1 MNILELDSYNLA
13 DAVKFNDRLNPRL
26 WGSNEHL
33 QSEVR
38 EQLLRIAED
47 FREFLGVKDLDLQD
61 ITISGSN
68 AAYTYTPNSD
78 IDLHLVVNMPD
89 NEVYRE
95 LFDAKKFQYNEQHN
109 IKIGGYD
116 VELYV
121 QDAEQP
127 HVSQGIYSLLKNEW
141 IQVPRRVKA
150 VVDDTSTE
158 NKFKSVGHQIEQA
171 VKSGNLGRMDRL
183 AQKIKK
189 MRQTGLEAHG
199 EFGPENL
206 AFKMLRSQG
215 KIKELYDA
223 RNVAKDRELSLKEK
237 APTAPFKYG
246 FRTPVVVEADSVSLE
261 EEPNLT
267 DEEILQDFIRFCVA
281 ELKIKHMPTVKL
293 RKDPQWSVRNRT
305 FGRYINDQHLLEVAW
320 GGRHIMD
327 VLRTVAHELTHKHQ
341 HERDGSKMDNTAG
354 ETGSPWE
361 NEANAR
367 AGILMRDYARMHPNY
382 FAVGQAENLKEEIE
396 KAYGILGYKVVVRG
410 EYFYVYKGDQLI
422 YRSVAPRTYTYDQL
436 VNQVKRAISVTGS
449 TVKNPGDETKP
460 KSGLDDAYKKLIQ
473 IITYRVDR
481 NLDVTPET
489 IKKEVEKIVNDY
501 QVPEKDLREK
511 WAQTKISKYSN
522 YQRSKYTK
530 TPELFA
536 AFEHI
541 TKYFQNQSH
550 SQYDDIKLY
559 KIRMAGQENQWI
571 ENKMQEFMQKH
582 GLSVTESAS
591 GYIPTRKQAEDL
603 KEANPNQQLSLYRP
617 DGTTYRGEK
626 MPVLDPNDFH
636 SDTNPRKRVDQV
648 THQDLANRTAPDLVD
663 PIERTERKIDLDRL
677 KNVIRANMKDLQS
690 TETAVLNMRYWKDL
704 TLEQTAQALGLTPER
719 VRQIEAKAL
728 RKLRHLSKSDQL
740 KPFVRENASGYIP
753 TKRQAKDPRFSM
765 ALTKD
770 IRPGQLGKEANKL
783 KLKTD
788 SQGQPQVAN
797 PNGLFEK
804 LALELTQFKKKNKLE
819 ESTEV
824 LDEVKM
830 SPTALQRWAKS
841 PEAQG
846 IRAGFEAE
854 LIFRDTASGDDGDY
868 EMEPDYDADE
878 RCRSIQQI
886 IDFFNNGEYGGL
898 APRQE
903 ARLQEGLDEQY
914 FEWQDEEMYKSWRD
928 ERDELIRDAWLRETP
943 WLERLHAALVDGM
956 DLSDKEADEIARIGE
971 DRKSGKGKQGSEYSE
986 EELEMLSKYN
996 EAAGIADDILD
1007 EDVEQTIAK
1016 EDGFYDEVLQ
1026 EFRDGFYVDDDS
1038 GFFDDVGLRWM
1049 SDVANSYDLDWPYM
1063 TGGGGNDGSR
1073 SWEEIGDDLHV
1084 VVDMPVKVSSNYHS
1098 TTRREGM
1105 WIVEPD
1111 SSLEPDDREDF
1122 GLEIVSP
1129 PLPLEQALEKLQEV
1143 CDWANGPGNA
1153 YTNSSTGLHM
1163 GVSVPF
1169 KGGDVDYLKLI
1180 LFLGDEYVLR
1190 SFGREANTYTKSAM
1204 SKFRENIRGGRADPA
1219 GAMKLMQ
1226 SGLLELAYKEIQKG
1240 VGEGKYTSAHIQKG
1254 YIEFRSA
1261 GGDWLAEENAEPEK
1275 LQTTMLR
1282 YARAMSLAANPAEE
1296 RREYAKKLYKLV
1308 APEGD
1313 SELALFSQYA
1323 AGELTAEQL
1332 KKRWAEKA
1340 IGAEKKMNQRWRLY
1354 QNVDGRWEPVPGA
1367 EWNGYPEDEV
1377 KMRVYIKYGRE
1388 ALDSGEYK
1396 LVNMSEDQQWEVY
1409 DVNTGA
1415 TLEIVKAKNKGEAAD
1430 AVYDKYVEQ
1439 GIGFNVRPY
1448 EDPATMTP
1456 RAKLA
1461 KRIVKPKEEPET
1473 DTVDNY
1479 RGKWEFFYVP
1489 TGRVLDAVDDA
1500 SIMQARAVLA
1510 DTQRRYDDLPAD
1522 QIQMRKADAEQE
1534 PAVAQ
1539 NFGDNPYAA
1548 YERNSD
1554 RIDAIRQDAT
1564 NRVGSWSIY
1573 DVTLGREISRMDNV
1587 AWSQADRR
1595 ADELEQSTGHNMSVR
1610 GLSESVDA
1618 VSGTGAIARAI
1629 AGAKPPS
1636 PVPVRRKDPAVKLD
1650 IKNKPLDPYAQTY
1663 KKPVEEG
1670 YGQYTRI
1677 NDPGIFPDGF
1687 LYLSNHAK
1695 HDRLPERGIDMD
1707 RVIDLCRQAGNQ
1719 YPQKLRNLGDIQFVI
1734 KAPDDFGVGLVKY
1747 QTPDGHYRYLIKT
1760 AHNRLRYGPEEPVFR
1775 VDSLTETLPAKNLN
1789 QLYNIKKQLAN
1800 PAFSTAEPAPAEKPV
1815 PARPAQPRV
1824 HTALADLQRQRD
1836 KVQQI
1841 MDLKQELE
1849 TLTARA
1855 GRTRYGITPGLA
1867 ADIEDIYPE
1876 PKSEAD
1882 MDAMLQ
1888 GYEIQKKKLTDY
1900 IARQRK
1906 VFPKESVAE
1915 GIPQGLKNWKQ
1926 HLAMMFGGPRSI
1938 DLAQSQLLV
1947 TNEFQDRLKMF
1958 TQPEWRAGIEPYIN
1972 SMSDQVRKA
1981 KTVEQVKAIADKFIQ
1996 EFDSVADKAYLDALY
2011 KLKPE
2016 AYHQEM
2022 IKRHNAGMPQFK
2034 QQDVK
2039 EQGVAEGSSNNMST
2053 EDMIAYLRQHHDTNL
2068 HQDYLDHINTFGKFV
2083 LKNIPVK
2090 TLKTELSGL
2099 DQSKVERYRQMDF
2112 SKAPP
2117 IVVGDGYILDGYH
2130 RAVAAKAL
2138 GIATIKA
2145 YVGVKGQPAVAE
2157 NFEDGR
2163 GPGRPGDSQRHG
2175 IPKGATMAELE
2186 KASHA
2191 SGRKGQLARWQL
2203 NMRRGKKK

>member
-13 DAVKFNDRLNPRL
+13 DAVKFNDHLNPRL
-26 WGSNEHL
+26 WGSDEHL
-33 QSEVR
+33 RPEVR

-237 APTAPFKYG
+237 APTSPFKYG
-246 FRTPVVVEADSVSLE
+246 FRTPQVVEADSVSLE

-305 FGRYINDQHLLEVAW
+305 FGRYTNDQHLLEVAW

-341 HERDGSKMDNTAG
+341 HERDGDQMDATAG

-367 AGILMRDYARMHPNY
+367 AGILMRDYARMHPDY
-382 FAVGQAENLKEEIE
+382 FAVG
-396 KAYGILGYKVVVRG
+396 
-410 EYFYVYKGDQLI
+410 
-422 YRSVAPRTYTYDQL
+422 
-436 VNQVKRAISVTGS
+436 
-449 TVKNPGDETKP
+449 
-460 KSGLDDAYKKLIQ
+460 
-473 IITYRVDR
+473 
-481 NLDVTPET
+481 
-489 IKKEVEKIVNDY
+489 
-501 QVPEKDLREK
+501 
-511 WAQTKISKYSN
+511 
-522 YQRSKYTK
+522 
-530 TPELFA
+530 
-536 AFEHI
+536 
-541 TKYFQNQSH
+541 
-550 SQYDDIKLY
+550 
-559 KIRMAGQENQWI
+559 
-571 ENKMQEFMQKH
+571 
-582 GLSVTESAS
+582 
-591 GYIPTRKQAEDL
+591 QAEDL

-677 KNVIRANMKDLQS
+677 KNVIRANMKDLLS

-783 KLKTD
+783 KLRTD
-788 SQGQPQVAN
+788 SQGHPQVAR

-804 LALELTQFKKKNKLE
+804 LALELAQFKRTPVA
-819 ESTEV
+819 ESVAQLAEV
-824 LDEVKM
+824 RMAPSNLM
-830 SPTALQRWAKS
+830 QWATSKD
-841 PEAQG
+841 AQG

-854 LIFRDTASGDDGDY
+854 LIFRDTQRNDDDDY

-886 IDFFNNGEYGGL
+886 IDFFNNGEYGYL

-1063 TGGGGNDGSR
+1063 TGGNSGTGSR
-1073 SWEEIGDDLHV
+1073 SWDEIGDSLNG
-1084 VVDMPVKVSSNYHS
+1084 VVDMTVKVSSDYHS
-1098 TTRREGM
+1098 TARREGQ

-1111 SSLEPDDREDF
+1111 SSLQPDDSDDM

-1129 PLPLEQALEKLQEV
+1129 PMPLLVALNKLQQV
-1143 CDWANGPGNA
+1143 TDWANSDEGNA

-1180 LFLGDEYVLR
+1180 LFLGDEYVLKQ
-1190 SFGREANTYTKSAM
+1190 FGREANTYTKSAM

-1226 SGLLELAYKEIQKG
+1226 SGLIELAHREIQKG
-1240 VGEGKYTSAHIQKG
+1240 VGDGKYTSAHIQKG

-1261 GGDWLAEENAEPEK
+1261 GGDWLAEENANPEI

-1282 YARAMSLAANPAEE
+1282 YARAMSLAANPSEE

-1308 APEGD
+1308 APEGG

-1430 AVYDKYVEQ
+1430 AVYDKYAEQ

-1461 KRIVKPKEEPET
+1461 KRITTKKPEPEPASQRYSSYA
-1473 DTVDNY
+1473 DAQQ
-1479 RGKWEFFYVP
+1479 
-1489 TGRVLDAVDDA
+1489 AVDQQNRRED
-1500 SIMQARAVLA
+1500 
-1510 DTQRRYDDLPAD
+1510 DTPPAAGN
-1522 QIQMRKADAEQE
+1522 IKKFRIE
-1534 PAVAQ
+1534 
-1539 NFGDNPYAA
+1539 DNEGNTWGPFRGTA
-1548 YERNSD
+1548 
-1554 RIDAIRQDAT
+1554 QDAQ
-1564 NRVGSWSIY
+1564 
-1573 DVTLGREISRMDNV
+1573 RELTSVRRDHGPNEDLRV
-1587 AWSQADRR
+1587 AWWGDEELNENFANESLN
-1595 ADELEQSTGHNMSVR
+1595 ELEQSTGHNMSVR
-1610 GLSESVDA
+1610 GLSETVAES
-1618 VSGTGAIARAI
+1618 
-1629 AGAKPPS
+1629 
-1636 PVPVRRKDPAVKLD
+1636 
-1650 IKNKPLDPYAQTY
+1650 
-1663 KKPVEEG
+1663 
-1670 YGQYTRI
+1670 
-1677 NDPGIFPDGF
+1677 
-1687 LYLSNHAK
+1687 
-1695 HDRLPERGIDMD
+1695 
-1707 RVIDLCRQAGNQ
+1707 
-1719 YPQKLRNLGDIQFVI
+1719 
-1734 KAPDDFGVGLVKY
+1734 
-1747 QTPDGHYRYLIKT
+1747 
-1760 AHNRLRYGPEEPVFR
+1760 
-1775 VDSLTETLPAKNLN
+1775 LPAKNLN
-1789 QLYNIKKQLAN
+1789 QLYKIKQQLAH
-1800 PAFSTAEPAPAEKPV
+1800 PALGTAPPEPAPRAEPV
-1815 PARPAQPRV
+1815 RPTQPRV
-1824 HTALADLQRQRD
+1824 SAALADLERQRA
-1836 KVQQI
+1836 KLNKI

-1915 GIPQGLKNWKQ
+1915 N
-1926 HLAMMFGGPRSI
+1926 F
-1938 DLAQSQLLV
+1938 
-1947 TNEFQDRLKMF
+1947 
-1958 TQPEWRAGIEPYIN
+1958 
-1972 SMSDQVRKA
+1972 
-1981 KTVEQVKAIADKFIQ
+1981 AD
-1996 EFDSVADKAYLDALY
+1996 
-2011 KLKPE
+2011 
-2016 AYHQEM
+2016 
-2022 IKRHNAGMPQFK
+2022 
-2034 QQDVK
+2034 
-2039 EQGVAEGSSNNMST
+2039 
-2053 EDMIAYLRQHHDTNL
+2053 
-2068 HQDYLDHINTFGKFV
+2068 GK
-2083 LKNIPVK
+2083 
-2090 TLKTELSGL
+2090 
-2099 DQSKVERYRQMDF
+2099 
-2112 SKAPP
+2112 
-2117 IVVGDGYILDGYH
+2117 
-2130 RAVAAKAL
+2130 
-2138 GIATIKA
+2138 
-2145 YVGVKGQPAVAE
+2145 
-2157 NFEDGR
+2157 

-2175 IPKGATMAELE
+2175 IPKGATIAQLE

-2191 SGRKGQLARWQL
+2191 KGRKGQLARWQL
-2203 NMRRGKKK
+2203 NMRRGKAKAKK